1 MSGAS
6 PGPAPAAQ
14 LRASNS
20 RLRRSSWRAW
30 PQLKL
35 RRKVPRVDGAFTV
48 QPSTRPAPPARN
60 ASASSM
66 QSPPASAEATRVSSL
81 SPRVRAPRR
90 VTEVEVCVRQFT
102 EAEPAGERGG
112 EQQARVVHEAVVVEG
127 DVYPVGVA
135 RW

>member
-1 MSGAS
+1 
-6 PGPAPAAQ
+6 
-14 LRASNS
+14 
-20 RLRRSSWRAW
+20 
-30 PQLKL
+30 
-35 RRKVPRVDGAFTV
+35 
-48 QPSTRPAPPARN
+48 
-60 ASASSM
+60 M

-81 SPRVRAPRR
+81 SPAFARPG
-90 VTEVEVCVRQFT
+90 VTEVEVGVRQFT